1 MKTIRFILFFIF
13 VFFLVT
19 PVRGGETID
28 IAAIYA
34 LTGPAA
40 DANALTLQGVDYAVD
55 EINKEGGVSGRK
67 INLSVLDNQSTPICR
82 HRGTGLEFSFDCC
95 RQCGP
100 GHRDSHD
107 LKFVH
112 QS

>member
-40 DANALTLQGVDYAVD
+40 DANALTLKGVGYAVD

-67 INLSVLDNQSTPICR
+67 ITAANWMTLRTPDQVLDLNDPFAYNATWRPVKKS
-82 HRGTGLEFSFDCC
+82 L
-95 RQCGP
+95 
-100 GHRDSHD
+100 
-107 LKFVH
+107 
-112 QS
+112 